1 ATRPGGAANGPRG
14 SRPVRSRCCACWP
27 EDCPTSRS
35 PSDSSSP
42 ARPST
47 TTSSTSTRRSASP
60 TERAP
65 ASSRCDTV
73 SWRRSKMRSSP
84 HDMTAANADHRVMLL
99 TEFHGQAAAVVDESP
114 AEVFAAITAID
125 RMPEWNERIASLTRP
140 PVAPL
145 AKDVE
150 WTVQMSV
157 PPAKWPSRS
166 RVVAYDLDG
175 MYFEHNSQSDDGNP
189 T

>member
-1 ATRPGGAANGPRG
+1 
-14 SRPVRSRCCACWP
+14 
-27 EDCPTSRS
+27 
-35 PSDSSSP
+35 
-42 ARPST
+42 
-47 TTSSTSTRRSASP
+47 
-60 TERAP
+60 
-65 ASSRCDTV
+65 
-73 SWRRSKMRSSP
+73 
-84 HDMTAANADHRVMLL
+84 MTAANADHRVMLL

-125 RMPEWNERIASLTRP
+125 RMPEWNERIASVTRP

-157 PPAKWPSRS
+157 PPAKWPSRP